1 MSLQKLS
8 PLMILFVLSAT
19 VLLAST
25 PAGLVNYQGIL
36 RDNSDQP
43 ISGTFDMVFR
53 FYDAPSGGS
62 LLLTDAHF
70 AGGAVNV
77 INGLFDVALG
87 SGSIIPGS
95 ESTIGGVFQNHE
107 PVYVE
112 IEIASEIL
120 SPRVRLIT
128 SGYSLNSASLN
139 GLSSG
144 NATGNIAINN
154 GVLNTNLNADLL
166 DGLDSTDFING
177 SGNANF
183 LPKFTGTNSIGN
195 SIISENSSQILIS
208 TAVPASPLLLVNG
221 SGLFQNPNGSG
232 YAITAIGNQGGGD
245 FQNIVSGNYAHL
257 ADADY
262 GVRGSGK
269 ITGGFFEDTDGTSNV
284 LLGEG
289 NTAVNAYAISLG
301 GFFQSGDI
309 GVLSLAITEGG
320 IFTDTDSSGTALVG
334 FDTYKIQGNGSV
346 AFVQNHP
353 TEKDKVIVYNSP
365 EGDEVATYNRGT
377 ARLVDGVAHV
387 TLGDTFAW
395 VTNPDFGLTA
405 YVTPRGAWSDLY
417 VERVSPTELVVRSK
431 DGTGNGVFDYIV
443 YGLRIGFEEV
453 SIVQEKTHDSFIPS
467 MASHR
472 TAYQQ
477 HPELRQYNAF
487 ERFNKMRSSIGE
499 TQPVDL
505 SASTTLK
512 NAIHEFDP
520 SVDKVETPV
529 DPNLQDVEKLTARAT
544 QTPVKTSSA
553 QATAMP
559 LQKPVATPLQSRSDA
574 EGNFYATSFRSA
586 SDEVAKSMP
595 VVQQVSLGDVV
606 VVDRMNHGWLKL
618 ADMPADPGVVGVIA
632 AAPGVLL
639 GAEKDSAKAPVALSG
654 IVKCKVDANQGAI
667 QVGDLLT
674 TSSTQGYAMRNDQAK
689 PGTIIGKALEALD
702 SGTGLIEILIMH
714 Q

>member
-1 MSLQKLS
+1 MSLQKVS
-8 PLMILFVLSAT
+8 FTILFVLSAT
-19 VLLAST
+19 LMLAST

-36 RDNSDQP
+36 RDSSDQP
-43 ISGTFDMVFR
+43 LSGTFDMVFR
-53 FYDAPSGGS
+53 FYDAQSGGS

-87 SGSIIPGS
+87 SGSIIPGA
-95 ESTIGGVFQNHE
+95 ESSIAAVFQNHE

-112 IEIASEIL
+112 IEISAEIL
-120 SPRVRLIT
+120 SPRVRLIS

-154 GVLNTNLNADLL
+154 GVLNANLNADLL
-166 DGLDSTDFING
+166 DGLDSTNFING
-177 SGNANF
+177 NGNANF

-208 TAVPASPLLLVNG
+208 TSVPANPLLLVNG

-245 FQNIVSGNYAHL
+245 FQNIASGNYAHL

-289 NTAVNAYAISLG
+289 NTAINAYAISLA
-301 GFFQSGDI
+301 GFFQSADI

-353 TEKDKVIVYNSP
+353 IEKDKVIVYNSP

-387 TLGDTFAW
+387 TLGETFAW

-405 YVTPRGAWSDLY
+405 YVTPRGVWSDLY
-417 VERVSPTELVVRSK
+417 VETVSPTELVVRSK
-431 DGTGNGVFDYIV
+431 DGTGSGVFDYIV

-453 SIVQEKTHDSFIPS
+453 SIVQEKKRDSSIPS

-487 ERFNKMRSSIGE
+487 ERFIKMRSNIGE
-499 TQPVDL
+499 TQPINL

-520 SVDKVETPV
+520 AVDKLETP
-529 DPNLQDVEKLTARAT
+529 DIPNLQDIEELTARDT
-544 QTPVKTSSA
+544 QVKTPSMQSISV
-553 QATAMP
+553 P
-559 LQKPVATPLQSRSDA
+559 LQTRAATPPQSRSDA
-574 EGNFYATSFRSA
+574 EGNLYATSFRSA

-606 VVDRMNHGWLKL
+606 VVDRTNRGWLKL
-618 ADMPADPGVVGVIA
+618 ADVPADPGVVGVIA

-674 TSSTQGYAMRNDQAK
+674 TSSTQGYAMHSDQAK
-689 PGTIIGKALEALD
+689 PGTIIGKALESLD

>member
-25 PAGLVNYQGIL
+25 PPGLVNYQGIL

-53 FYDAPSGGS
+53 FYDAPSGGN
-62 LLLTDAHF
+62 LLLTDAYF

-77 INGLFDVALG
+77 TNGLFDVALG

-95 ESTIGGVFQNHE
+95 ESTIAAVFQNHE

-120 SPRVRLIT
+120 SPRVRLIS

-154 GVLNTNLNADLL
+154 GVLNANLNADLL
-166 DGLDSTDFING
+166 DGLDSTNFING

-183 LPKFTGTNSIGN
+183 LPKFTSNNTIGN
-195 SIISENSSQILIS
+195 SIISETSSQILIS
-208 TAVPASPLLLVNG
+208 TAAPSNPLLVVAG
-221 SGLFQNPNGSG
+221 SGFFQNSIGTEFGIS
-232 YAITAIGNQGGGD
+232 AEGNQGGGLFVD
-245 FQNIVSGNYAHL
+245 IDDGSYAQLASGDHGINGFGTNSGGFFSNNNGTGTAVVGTGDTGINANGSQAGGFFTSGNA
-257 ADADY
+257 
-262 GVRGSGK
+262 GVGAFGST
-269 ITGGFFEDTDGTSNV
+269 TGGF
-284 LLGEG
+284 
-289 NTAVNAYAISLG
+289 
-301 GFFQSGDI
+301 
-309 GVLSLAITEGG
+309 
-320 IFTDTDSSGTALVG
+320 FTDTDSSANAFVG

-377 ARLVDGVAHV
+377 ARLVNGVAHV

-405 YVTPRGAWSDLY
+405 YVTPRGVWSDLY
-417 VERVSPTELVVRSK
+417 VERVSPNELVVRSK
-431 DGTGNGVFDYIV
+431 DGTGDGVFDYMV

-453 SIVQEKTHDSFIPS
+453 SIVQEKTRDSFIPS

-472 TAYQQ
+472 KAYQE

-595 VVQQVSLGDVV
+595 VVQQVTLGDVV

-674 TSSTQGYAMRNDQAK
+674 TSSTQGYAMRNDRAK
-689 PGTIIGKALEALD
+689 PGTIIGKALESLD

>member
-1 MSLQKLS
+1 MSIRKLP
-8 PLMILFVLSAT
+8 PLMILFVLSTT

-25 PAGLVNYQGIL
+25 PPGLVNYQGIL

-43 ISGTFDMVFR
+43 VSGTFDMVFR

-70 AGGAVNV
+70 SGGAVNV

-87 SGSIIPGS
+87 SGSIIPGA
-95 ESTIGGVFQNHE
+95 ESTLLAVFQNHE
-107 PVYVE
+107 PVYVG
-112 IEIASEIL
+112 IEIASETL

-139 GLSSG
+139 GLTSG

-154 GVLNTNLNADLL
+154 GVLNANLNADLL

-183 LPKFTGTNSIGN
+183 LPKFTSNNTIGN

-245 FQNIVSGNYAHL
+245 FQNIANGNYAHL

-289 NTAVNAYAISLG
+289 NTGINAYAISLG

-353 TEKDKVIVYNSP
+353 IEKDKVIVYNSP

-417 VERVSPTELVVRSK
+417 VETVSPTELVVRSK
-431 DGTGNGVFDYIV
+431 DGTGNGVFDYFV

-453 SIVQEKTHDSFIPS
+453 SIVQEKTRDSSIPS

-487 ERFNKMRSSIGE
+487 ERFSKMRSNIGE
-499 TQPVDL
+499 TQPINLD
-505 SASTTLK
+505 ASITLK

-520 SVDKVETPV
+520 AVDKVETP
-529 DPNLQDVEKLTARAT
+529 DIPNLQDIEKLTARDT
-544 QTPVKTSSA
+544 QVKTSST
-553 QATAMP
+553 QATAIP
-559 LQKPVATPLQSRSDA
+559 LQKSVATPHQSQSDA

-586 SDEVAKSMP
+586 SDEVAMSMA
-595 VVQQVSLGDVV
+595 VVQQVTLGDLV
-606 VVDRMNHGWLKL
+606 VVDRTNHGWLKL
-618 ADMPADPGVVGVIA
+618 ADIPADPGVVGVIS

-639 GAEKDSAKAPVALSG
+639 GAEKDSSKAPVALSG

-689 PGTIIGKALEALD
+689 PGTIIGKALESLD
-702 SGTGLIEILIMH
+702 SGIGLIEILIMH

>member
-1 MSLQKLS
+1 MSLQKIS
-8 PLMILFVLSAT
+8 PLMVLFILSAT

-25 PAGLVNYQGIL
+25 PPGLVNYQGIL

-43 ISGTFDMVFR
+43 LSGTFDMVFY

-87 SGSIIPGS
+87 SGSIIPGA
-95 ESTIGGVFQNHE
+95 ESTLAAVFQNHE

-112 IEIASEIL
+112 IEIASETL

-144 NATGNIAINN
+144 NASGNIPINN
-154 GVLNTNLNADLL
+154 GVLNANLNADLL

-177 SGNANF
+177 SGGANF
-183 LPKFTGTNSIGN
+183 LPKFTSNNTIGN
-195 SIISENSSQILIS
+195 SIISEDSGQILIS
-208 TAVPASPLLLVNG
+208 TAVPSSPLLLVDG
-221 SGLFQNPNGSG
+221 SGLFQNTNGSEFG
-232 YAITAIGNQGGGD
+232 INAEGNLGGGLFVD
-245 FQNIVSGNYAHL
+245 IDDGSYAQLAYGDYGVYGTGKISGGSFQNI
-257 ADADY
+257 
-262 GVRGSGK
+262 
-269 ITGGFFEDTDGTSNV
+269 DGTSNALV
-284 LLGEG
+284 GTLGTG
-289 NTAVNAYAISLG
+289 INSYGDDYG
-301 GFFQSGDI
+301 GFFSSISYAVVG
-309 GVLSLAITEGG
+309 LAPVGGG
-320 IFTDTDSSGTALVG
+320 IFTDTDSSGMAFVG

-353 TEKDKVIVYNSP
+353 IEKDKVIVYNAP
-365 EGDEVATYNRGT
+365 ESDEVATYNRGT

-387 TLGDTFAW
+387 SLGDTFAW

-405 YVTPRGAWSDLY
+405 YVTPRGEWSDLY
-417 VERVSPTELVVRSK
+417 VENVSPTELVVRSK

-453 SIVQEKTHDSFIPS
+453 SIVQEKKQDSPIPS

-472 TAYQQ
+472 TAYQK
-477 HPELRQYNAF
+477 HPELQQYNAF
-487 ERFNKMRSSIGE
+487 EHFNKMRSSLGE

-505 SASTTLK
+505 SASIALK

-520 SVDKVETPV
+520 ATDKIKTVNFPKAADLENMSKPAAPVEV
-529 DPNLQDVEKLTARAT
+529 LT
-544 QTPVKTSSA
+544 KTSSA
-553 QATAMP
+553 QP
-559 LQKPVATPLQSRSDA
+559 NVKPVQRPSTTQSQSDA

-586 SDEVAKSMP
+586 SDELAKSMP
-595 VVQQVSLGDVV
+595 VVQQVTLGDVV
-606 VVDRMNHGWLKL
+606 VVDRVNHGWLKL
-618 ADMPADPGVVGVIA
+618 ADMPADPGVVGVIS

-654 IVKCKVDANQGAI
+654 IVKCKVDANHGAI

-674 TSSTQGYAMRNDQAK
+674 TSSTPGYAMRAERAA
-689 PGTIIGKALEALD
+689 PGTIIGKALEPLD
-702 SGTGLIEILIMH
+702 AGTGLIEILIMH